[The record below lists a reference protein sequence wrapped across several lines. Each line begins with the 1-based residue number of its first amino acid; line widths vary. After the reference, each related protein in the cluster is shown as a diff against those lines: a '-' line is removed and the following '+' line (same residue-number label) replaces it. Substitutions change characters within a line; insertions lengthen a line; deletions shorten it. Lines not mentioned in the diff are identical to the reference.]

1 MQTAVVRNDEKMESV
16 ARLFDREDVK
26 TRFEKV
32 LGDDSPVFISSLI
45 SLVNSSNDMQACTR
59 ASVLAAAM
67 TAATLKLPINPN
79 LGFAYIIP
87 YKHKDKSGKV
97 IEIQA
102 QFQMGYKGYIQLA
115 MRTGKYKA
123 LTVNEVLEGEI
134 TSFNRFTDVMTF
146 GQATSDKVVGYMA
159 YFKLVNGFEKYL
171 YWTIE
176 KVKAHGQKY
185 SFAYRKGY
193 KDCLWITDFD
203 SMAKKTVIKQ
213 LISKYGIMSVEL
225 QNGLENDIDG
235 VGIAQRAGLKVVSDM
250 EANKEEI
257 AFDEPEGLPEADHS
271 RDINMP
277 AFKEPQE
284 EVLPRRA
291 F

>member
-1 MQTAVVRNDEKMESV
+1 MQAIVAENKKMESI
-16 ARLFDREDVK
+16 AQLFDRADVK
-26 TRFEKV
+26 SRFNKV

-59 ASVLAAAM
+59 TSVLAAAM

-87 YKHKDKSGKV
+87 YKRKDKKGKV
-97 IEIQA
+97 IEVQA
-102 QFQMGYKGYIQLA
+102 QFQMGYKGYVQLA

-123 LTVNEVLEGEI
+123 LTVNEVYEGEI
-134 TSFNRFTDVMTF
+134 TSFNRFTDAITF
-146 GQATSDKVVGYMA
+146 GPATVNKIVGYMA
-159 YFKLVNGFEKYL
+159 YFKLVNGFEKYV
-171 YWTIE
+171 YWTTD
-176 KVKAHGQKY
+176 KVQAHGQRY

-213 LISKYGIMSVEL
+213 LISKFGIMSVEL
-225 QNGLENDIDG
+225 QKGLENDTDDG
-235 VGIAQRAGLKVVSDM
+235 IGAAQRAGLHVVTDVD
-250 EANKEEI
+250 ANQEEMS
-257 AFDEPEGLPEADHS
+257 FDEPEVLPEAGSTNHV
-271 RDINMP
+271 DIAP
-277 AFKEPQE
+277 VEQKQESPLPQ
-284 EVLPRRA
+284 RA